1 MGDKRTV
8 ALSILLAIH
17 APGGYIQEMRRF
29 FRLCQIGMGCL
40 LVLAI
45 ATGVLARHTPALA
58 AQHPVLHASM
68 HMHAPHGMT
77 GASSQHPD
85 LAAVACPSP
94 TAATHHL
101 MHHHAACCMT
111 GNALSAVDTAV
122 GMLPVGFLWHTR
134 ARPMIART
142 TALPYRR
149 AAPLLR
155 PPKLHT
161 A

>member
-1 MGDKRTV
+1 MV
-8 ALSILLAIH
+8 V
-17 APGGYIQEMRRF
+17 
-29 FRLCQIGMGCL
+29 GCL
-40 LVLAI
+40 LMLAI
-45 ATGVLARHTPALA
+45 ATGVLARHNPALA
-58 AQHPVLHASM
+58 AQPSAHASM
-68 HMHAPHGMT
+68 HMPATHAMVAATHSHHHDP
-77 GASSQHPD
+77 
-85 LAAVACPSP
+85 AAVACPSP

-111 GNALSAVDTAV
+111 GNALSVVDTSV

-134 ARPMIART
+134 ARPIAIST
-142 TALPYRR
+142 TALPDRR